1 MDRAQL
7 EKLSQDELARRLA
20 DSPRYTLQ
28 WYQLKAECEKRMLRW
43 GRAAEYAGAV
53 ILVCML
59 LLVLGTMLA
68 GR

>member
-28 WYQLKAECEKRMLRW
+28 WYQLKAECEKRMHRW
-43 GRAAEYAGAV
+43 GRAADYAGVV
-53 ILVCML
+53 ILVCMV

-68 GR
+68 AR